1 MEREPGLAE
10 PVWRGRA
17 GGGLGVL
24 SLALLLASFRWAHH
38 WGRGHD
44 RLCLG
49 AHDDRR
55 AGLLDPTTDYGRVI
69 AIAIVVMVIG
79 IGFLSMLI
87 GAAAERF
94 VSRDVAEAEEKLES
108 EVEASEADVLREIEE
123 ISERLRRLKA
133 GVRRLQGT

>member
-1 MEREPGLAE
+1 MERKPGVAE

-44 RLCLG
+44 RLCVG

-55 AGLLDPTTDYGRVI
+55 AGLLNPTTDYGRV
-69 AIAIVVMVIG
+69 IAIVVMVIG

-94 VSRDVAEAEEKLES
+94 VSRDVAQAEEKLES

-123 ISERLRRLKA
+123 ISERLRLLEA